1 MIGPGTPMMT
11 QVSRT
16 AQPRLLARSPS
27 YLWVPAVAIV
37 IAVGIYN
44 MTRLFDATLF
54 SDGQAYWDA
63 AIRLRSGGELF
74 PPLADPQGPDVYR
87 YSPWFAVMWVPLTFL
102 PHGLVVGLWT
112 VVLAVAGG
120 WALWQAFRRGSLP
133 LAMFMLPFMAI
144 PVAAGNVQPLI
155 VAGLLRALE
164 RRSSPVIVALS
175 ASLKGVPIAL
185 AAVYLGRREWRRAV
199 VALVATAVLIAPLLV
214 FDLAN
219 YPLRDGGF
227 DHHYGLPWPWT
238 GFAAIALSVVLA
250 RTRFAWL
257 AGGVALLFLSPGV
270 QAYHLTYLLL
280 GLARSPSANAMPSWR
295 RPATDTRRAG
305 APT

>member
-1 MIGPGTPMMT
+1 
-11 QVSRT
+11 
-16 AQPRLLARSPS
+16 
-27 YLWVPAVAIV
+27 
-37 IAVGIYN
+37 

-63 AIRLRSGGELF
+63 ALRLRSGGELF
-74 PPLADPQGPDVYR
+74 PPLADPQGADVFR
-87 YSPWFAVMWVPLTFL
+87 YSPWFAIVWVPLTFL
-102 PHGLVVGLWT
+102 PQWFVVGLWT
-112 VVLAVAGG
+112 AVLTVAGG
-120 WALWQAFRRGSLP
+120 WALWQAFARGSMP
-133 LAMFMLPFMAI
+133 LAVFMLPFMAI

-155 VAGLLRALE
+155 VAGLLWGLE
-164 RRSSPVIVALS
+164 RRASPLTIGLC

-185 AAVYLGRREWRRAV
+185 AAVYVGRREWRRAV
-199 VALVATAVLIAPLLV
+199 VTLIATGVLIAPLLA
-214 FDLAN
+214 FDLTN

-238 GFAAIALSVVLA
+238 GFAAIVLSVLLA

-257 AGGVALLFLSPGV
+257 AGGLALLFLSPGV

-280 GLARSPSANAMPSWR
+280 GLASSPSADAIPSWR